1 MLRRVLLLLGGASCL
16 ACATATATVPKSSPL
31 PELLDRR
38 VALDDA
44 GKAAE
49 VAALDAQ
56 IRAQLERPLAV
67 MITDL
72 SGFTAT
78 TKRLGI
84 LGFLSQVR
92 RLVHLALP
100 LITQHGARLI
110 KVDADDLFVV
120 HESPEALLGL
130 ARALQAAIAAHNQ
143 RAPERTL
150 GLAVGLGFGPTLD
163 EGHDVWGDSVN
174 TASRLGEDVGR
185 ADEVLATDA
194 FVQALPEAARASCT
208 AVEKPAERGSKEPFF
223 SCR

>member
-1 MLRRVLLLLGGASCL
+1 MSRPFAALLVVVLGG
-16 ACATATATVPKSSPL
+16 ACATAPKPSPL
-31 PELLDRR
+31 PGLLDQR

-44 GKAAE
+44 GKSAE
-49 VAALDAQ
+49 VAALDEQ
-56 IRAQLERPLAV
+56 IRARLERPLAV

-78 TKRLGI
+78 TKKLGI

-100 LITQHGARLI
+100 LIAQHGARLV
-110 KVDADDLFVV
+110 KLDADDLFVV
-120 HESPEALLGL
+120 HESPERLLAL
-130 ARALQAAIAAHNQ
+130 ARALQAAVAAHNQ

-174 TASRLGEDVGR
+174 TASKLGEDVGH
-185 ADEVLATDA
+185 ADEVLASDA
-194 FVQALPEAARASCT
+194 FVQALPEAARAAC
-208 AVEKPAERGSKEPFF
+208 AAAEKPEERGSKYPFF